1 VNSRWNWDCLTGGT
15 KLIGRFPLLLKRRHH
30 RILIN
35 HCNPKPL
42 PYIKRKRLPKVP
54 FFFHRKRIMADNNIL
69 LGGNGV
75 RQILLNAGM
84 ANRHGLITGATGTG
98 KTVTLQVLAESFSS
112 LGRQIMRGIL
122 GSIIGG
128 RR

>member
-84 ANRHGLITGATGTG
+84 ANRHGLITGATGLDVKSVARAVG
-98 KTVTLQVLAESFSS
+98 SS